1 MIFAQSAVALC
12 MALPILG
19 NVPPHESAVPWSQSA
34 AANSEASAIAEF
46 MERLDLYVALHKK
59 IENALPKLST
69 EATPEEIDKNQRAF
83 AQLLAE
89 ARKTAKVGDVFTPPM
104 QVVARRLMERL
115 FANSASRRQLRDS
128 VMDDNP
134 SPASITL
141 AVNARYPDDVPLSTM
156 PPEVLKG
163 LPTLPEELEYR
174 FVGETLI
181 LLDPHA
187 HVIVDY
193 VTRALPR

>member
-1 MIFAQSAVALC
+1 MFFIQSILALC
-12 MALPILG
+12 MALPIVG
-19 NVPPHESAVPWSQSA
+19 SQVPNPQPQTA
-34 AANSEASAIAEF
+34 AASSEARVIAEF
-46 MERLDLYVALHKK
+46 MERIDRYVALHKK
-59 IENALPKLST
+59 IEDALPKLSN

-104 QVVARRLMERL
+104 QTVARRLMERL

-134 SPASITL
+134 NPASVKL
-141 AVNARYPDDVPLSTM
+141 AVNGRYPDDVPLSTM

-163 LPTLPEELEYR
+163 LPALPEELEYR
-174 FVGETLI
+174 FVGETLV

-187 HVIVDY
+187 HIIVDY